1 MSDGERVNLKGSFL
15 PVTTPFD
22 PVTGDVDVVAFRSNL
37 RGWFEHP
44 VHGILIAGST
54 GESVFLDEAERVTLI
69 EAAADV
75 VPHDRVIIAG
85 TGTESTRHTT
95 RLTRQAA
102 EAGADAVLVSP
113 PAYYKGAM
121 TPAVLAK
128 HFRAVADAS
137 PVPVLIYQVPLRL
150 STLDLPSGLVGEL
163 AQHPNIVG
171 IKDSRGKLDLVGELV
186 EHTTGEDFDVLV
198 GSGALLYPALE
209 VGAKGGIMAVG
220 LMAPAQAAEISIAFA
235 EGRSEDAGR
244 AQERIAPVHNAIVG
258 GMGVPGIKAALDLQG
273 MHGGA
278 PRPPL
283 SPAPEARVEEVRAV
297 LERAGLLEGVAA

>member
-1 MSDGERVNLKGSFL
+1 MSDGERVNLRGSFL

-22 PVTGDVDVVAFRSNL
+22 PVTGDVDVVALRSNL
-37 RGWFEHP
+37 RSWFEHP

-85 TGTESTRHTT
+85 TGSESTRHTI
-95 RLTRQAA
+95 RLTEQAA
-102 EAGADAVLVSP
+102 AAGADAVLVSP

-137 PVPVLIYQVPLRL
+137 PVPVLVYQVPLRL
-150 STLDLPSGLVGEL
+150 STLDLPSGLIGEL

-186 EHTTGEDFDVLV
+186 EHTSGEDFDVLV

-209 VGAKGGIMAVG
+209 VGAAGGIMAVG

-235 EGRSEDAGR
+235 EGRSGDAGR
-244 AQERIAPVHNAIVG
+244 AQERIAPVHNDIVG
-258 GMGVPGIKAALDLQG
+258 GMGVSGIKAALDLLG

-283 SPAPEARVEEVRAV
+283 SPATDARVDEVRTV
-297 LERAGLLEGVAA
+297 LERAGLLAGVAA